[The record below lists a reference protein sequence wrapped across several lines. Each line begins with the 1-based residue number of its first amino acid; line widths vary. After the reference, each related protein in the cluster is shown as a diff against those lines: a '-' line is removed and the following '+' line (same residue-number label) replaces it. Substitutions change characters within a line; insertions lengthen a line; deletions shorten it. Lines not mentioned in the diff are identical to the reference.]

1 MRAQVRC
8 LPAGTGMT
16 GEEAERAAREVADSL
31 SFEDNMRASRIYRH
45 DMAMVLCRRL
55 LLQTAGE
62 GD

>member
-1 MRAQVRC
+1 
-8 LPAGTGMT
+8 MT